1 MSIMNIKTFIKN
13 FIILACFCALFA
25 LLYWNWVLPCN
36 KDGIFEIQEGQ
47 NLTQVAE
54 NLKAKGFIQAE
65 SMFCA
70 YVMLEEKEKDLKYG
84 IYKFSSN
91 DTFFSVADKII
102 KGDTFTIKITI
113 PEGFNIKQIDERL
126 AENQLIEQESLI
138 NTEITSEFV
147 ERGFGLE
154 GFLFPDT
161 YYFFPSASV
170 DEITQEFLNNFD
182 KKLNSELRQEIKN
195 QSKTIFEIITMASL
209 LEKEVQTL
217 EDKKI
222 VSGILWKRIKTQM
235 PLQVDATITYI
246 TGKKSTKVS
255 FEDLEIDSPYN
266 TYKYRGLPK
275 APICN
280 PGLESISAAVYPENS
295 EYWYYISTKQGETK
309 FAKTLKEHNANIAKY
324 LR

>member
-1 MSIMNIKTFIKN
+1 MNIKSIIKN
-13 FIILACFCALFA
+13 FVIVICVCVLFGA
-25 LLYWNWVLPCN
+25 LYWNWVLPCN
-36 KDGIFEIQEGQ
+36 KDGIFQIQEGQ
-47 NLTQVAE
+47 NLTQVAK
-54 NLKAKGFIQAE
+54 NLKTNGFIQAE

-84 IYKFSSN
+84 VYKFSSN
-91 DTFFSVADKII
+91 DTFFSIADKII
-102 KGDTFTIKITI
+102 QGDTYTIKITI

-126 AENQLIEQESLI
+126 AENQLIERESLI
-138 NTEITSEFV
+138 NSEITTEFA
-147 ERGFGLE
+147 ERGAGLE

-161 YYFFPSASV
+161 YYFFPSANIE
-170 DEITQEFLNNFD
+170 EITQEFLNNFD
-182 KKLNSELRQEIKN
+182 SKLNSELRQEIKN

-246 TGKKSTKVS
+246 TDKKSTKVS
-255 FEDLEIDSPYN
+255 FEDLEIDSLYN
-266 TYKYRGLPK
+266 TYKYRGLP
-275 APICN
+275 AGPICN
-280 PGLESISAAVYPENS
+280 PGLESVKAAIYPES
-295 EYWYYISTKQGETK
+295 SQYWYYISTREGETK
-309 FAKTLKEHNANIAKY
+309 FARTLKEHNINIAKY